1 MLLWGLGAGL
11 SSEELESNASGAE
24 GSPVMAIP
32 GARDSHRWKRA
43 NWTQQV
49 HGDHD
54 NDNDE
59 DEKCQLKS
67 AYETMNQEAL
77 DIVQHVLSGPKVRQD
92 RT

>member
-1 MLLWGLGAGL
+1 M
-11 SSEELESNASGAE
+11 
-24 GSPVMAIP
+24 
-32 GARDSHRWKRA
+32 
-43 NWTQQV
+43 